1 MKTENP
7 ALIQLSILLVIIIG
21 FLPLVGYS
29 QEAGSC
35 AENLKTAQSL
45 FDRGKVEQVPSTIS
59 KCLISGFT
67 REESLAAYKLII
79 QSYLFEEKQDLADST
94 MMAFLKKNPE
104 YQLSP
109 TDHSSFVRLFNTF
122 RVKAI
127 VQLSFHIG
135 SNVPFLT
142 GVSPV
147 SVSGKPVE
155 SSYNAEFP
163 NIYLSLEAKFGI
175 SKKMDVNIEAAYSQL
190 RFTNTLQ
197 ITDPDKGVTTYT
209 ETQKRIEIP
218 VSLTYNFKSLGK
230 FTPYGRLGAGPALSL
245 GSTAAVDFEPSD
257 LNGTAH
263 TGPDLSRDA
272 SRISLDVFAQAGAGV
287 KYKTRGGYFF
297 TELRSNF
304 GFLNQVVWADN
315 IPEVGELAG
324 FYYYADDGFRLN
336 AFNFTVG
343 YTQIFYKPSKRK

>member
-7 ALIQLSILLVIIIG
+7 ALIRLRILSIILIG
-21 FLPLVGYS
+21 FIPLVGYS

-45 FDRGKVEQVPSTIS
+45 FDRGKVELVPSTIS
-59 KCLISGFT
+59 ECLKSGFT

-122 RVKAI
+122 KVKAI

-147 SVSGKPVE
+147 NVSGKPVE

-175 SKKMDVNIEAAYSQL
+175 NRKMDVNIEAAYSQL
-190 RFTNTLQ
+190 KFTNTLQ
-197 ITDPDKGVTTYT
+197 ISDPDKGVTTYT

-218 VSLTYNFKSLGK
+218 VSLTYNFKSFGK
-230 FTPYGRLGAGPALSL
+230 FTPYGRLGAGPALLL
-245 GSTAAVDFEPSD
+245 GSTAAVDFKPTD
-257 LNGTAH
+257 LNNTPH

-297 TELRSNF
+297 TELRTNF
-304 GFLNQVVWADN
+304 GFLNQVVLADN

-324 FYYYADDGFRLN
+324 FYFYADDGFRLN

-343 YTQIFYKPSKRK
+343 YTQIFYKPSKK

>member
-7 ALIQLSILLVIIIG
+7 GIIRLLILSILFIG
-21 FLPLVGYS
+21 FLPMAGYS

-45 FDRGKVEQVPSTIS
+45 FDKGKVEQVPSTIS
-59 KCLISGFT
+59 ECLKSGFT

-122 RVKAI
+122 KVKAI
-127 VQLSFHIG
+127 VQLSFHLG

-142 GVSPV
+142 GISPV
-147 SVSGKPVE
+147 NVSGKPVV
-155 SSYNAEFP
+155 STYSPEFP

-175 SKKMDVNIEAAYSQL
+175 NSKMEVNIEAAYSQL

-197 ITDPDKGVTTYT
+197 ITDPDKGITTYT

-218 VSLTYNFKSLGK
+218 LTLTYNFKSFGK

-245 GSTAAVDFEPSD
+245 GSTAAVDFKPTD

-272 SRISLDVFAQAGAGV
+272 SRVTLDVFAQAGAGV

-297 TELRSNF
+297 TELRTNF
-304 GFLNQVVWADN
+304 GFLNQVVLGDN
-315 IPEVGELAG
+315 IPEVGELKG
-324 FYYYADDGFRLN
+324 FYFYADDGFRLN
-336 AFNFTVG
+336 AFNFTLG